1 MNVSRFFGIT
11 NREAMRQV
19 RLALG
24 PDALIISN
32 RRVNGGVEILATDET
47 SLSPEIVRRIA
58 DEEVAKSS
66 TAGPVTMRSA
76 ISRPPAQP
84 APQQPKPAQPT
95 SHAPA
100 QAGSAAAVMPAATPS
115 LPPGADVMGAI
126 GALQGALESRI
137 DELMWGNQL
146 RRVPQAVSLFQTL
159 LGFGFS
165 TALLRAML
173 KGLPE
178 GLGSRAALQWAR
190 TELVKSLPVLE
201 REEALW
207 RPGAA
212 IALVGP
218 TGVGKTTTVAKLAA
232 RCVKKYGAENV
243 VLLTTD
249 TYRIGAHEQLKIY
262 GKMMHVPVHV
272 VQDADELRRIIASV
286 AAHQIIIIDN
296 VGISQRDR
304 FVSEQAAMLSAA
316 GREVSRLLVLNA
328 SSHGDTLDEVARR
341 YTHDGGSPLRGSIIT
356 KIDEATR
363 LGAVLDTVIRYQL
376 PVCYVS
382 DGQKVPQN
390 LAHMTANE
398 LVDKALVKHQQA
410 SALYAPSEADFA
422 ALMSMSEQSRPRD
435 DKAGHT
441 TQRRALLPNLLTVA
455 RSSKAPLEVD
465 EIEQAGRYID
475 ENVLAS
481 ETYALW
487 RAYFKGEA
495 ADSMGSLTQ
504 HFLGVARNEFAEDA
518 NQYVLALHDHVGL
531 RDESSGGAGRLRA
544 TVLLNHAGVP
554 WCSPYQQ
561 LTLPDGWRAS
571 DGETALRAPTGY
583 ESLQKQMQWAAGN
596 IRDLPLLHLF
606 DGATVSVWQSATA
619 QGLAWLSA
627 CTRTTRIVD
636 EGSATTV
643 GAVVKTLDF
652 HPVGALGAR
661 YERAMVQGVERG
673 QLVVWVATREV
684 SLFSRQNGFT
694 PVQLVAVR
702 VVDRRDGTILREA
715 TGLADATSVAAQT
728 EALALALLVHAEHKT
743 ALKFAARWWPML
755 AQRQWADA
763 VSRRALTATQVG
775 LTTWDAFQSPDG
787 YTLLSAIQGLSGKAQ
802 PNQAEAVSAMMKLF
816 TLKEMTA

>member
-1 MNVSRFFGIT
+1 
-11 NREAMRQV
+11 
-19 RLALG
+19 
-24 PDALIISN
+24 
-32 RRVNGGVEILATDET
+32 
-47 SLSPEIVRRIA
+47 
-58 DEEVAKSS
+58 
-66 TAGPVTMRSA
+66 
-76 ISRPPAQP
+76 
-84 APQQPKPAQPT
+84 
-95 SHAPA
+95 
-100 QAGSAAAVMPAATPS
+100 
-115 LPPGADVMGAI
+115 
-126 GALQGALESRI
+126 
-137 DELMWGNQL
+137 
-146 RRVPQAVSLFQTL
+146 
-159 LGFGFS
+159 
-165 TALLRAML
+165 ML
-173 KGLPE
+173 KSLPE

-190 TELVKSLPVLE
+190 SELVKSLPVLD
-201 REEALW
+201 REDTLW

-232 RCVKKYGAENV
+232 RCVKKYGAQNV
-243 VLLTTD
+243 VLMTTD

-272 VQDADELRRIIASV
+272 VQDADELRRIMAAVS
-286 AAHQIIIIDN
+286 AHQIIIIDN

-316 GREVSRLLVLNA
+316 GRQVSRLLVLNA

-390 LAHMTANE
+390 LAHMTASE

-422 ALMSMSEQSRPRD
+422 ALMSMSEQAGPRD
-435 DKAGHT
+435 NKENHT
-441 TQRRALLPNLLTVA
+441 KQRRVLLPNLLTVA
-455 RSSKAPLEVD
+455 RSGKSPLNVD

-475 ENVLAS
+475 ENVLAG
-481 ETYALW
+481 EAFALW
-487 RAYFKGEA
+487 SAYFKDEA

-518 NQYVLALHDHVGL
+518 GRYALAIHDHVGL
-531 RDESSGGAGRLRA
+531 RDESAGGVAGRLRA
-544 TVLLNHAGVP
+544 TVLLNEAGVP

-561 LTLPDGWRAS
+561 VTLPDGWRAS
-571 DGETALRAPTGY
+571 DGETAQQAPAGY
-583 ESLQKQMQWAAGN
+583 DALQRQMQWVAEN
-596 IRDLPLLHLF
+596 VREVSLLHLF
-606 DGATVSVWQSATA
+606 DGATALVWQAATA
-619 QGLAWLSA
+619 LALPWLSA

-636 EGSATTV
+636 DGTATTV

-652 HPVGALGAR
+652 HPVGALGGR

-684 SLFSRQNGFT
+684 SLFSRQVGYTN
-694 PVQLVAVR
+694 VQLVAVR
-702 VVDRRDGTILREA
+702 VVNRRDGTILREMA
-715 TGLADATSVAAQT
+715 GLANVAALAVQA
-728 EALALALLVHAEHKT
+728 EALALALLVQAEHKT
-743 ALKFAARWWPML
+743 ALKLAARWWPML

-763 VSRRALTATQVG
+763 VSRRALTAIQVG
-775 LTTWDAFQSPDG
+775 LATWDAFQSPNG
-787 YTLLSAIQGLSGKAQ
+787 HALLSAIQGLSGKAQ

-816 TLKEMTA
+816 TLKEMTT

>member
-24 PDALIISN
+24 PDALIVSN

-47 SLSPEIVRRIA
+47 SLSPETVRRIA
-58 DEEVAKSS
+58 DDEVAKSS
-66 TAGPVTMRSA
+66 AAGPVTMRSPIA
-76 ISRPPAQP
+76 RQSPA
-84 APQQPKPAQPT
+84 KPDIQ
-95 SHAPA
+95 APA
-100 QAGSAAAVMPAATPS
+100 SPAALTMQTAM
-115 LPPGADVMGAI
+115 PPMAPGSDVMGAI

-165 TALLRAML
+165 TALVRAML
-173 KGLPE
+173 KSLPE
-178 GLGSRAALQWAR
+178 GLGARAALQWAR
-190 TELVKSLPVLE
+190 SELVKSLPVLE
-201 REEALW
+201 GEDALW

-262 GKMMHVPVHV
+262 GQMMHVAVHV
-272 VQDADELRRIIASV
+272 VQDADELRRIT
-286 AAHQIIIIDN
+286 AAAGPHQIIIIDN

-304 FVSEQAAMLSAA
+304 FVSDQAAMLSAA

-390 LAHMTANE
+390 LAHVTAND

-410 SALYAPSEADFA
+410 SDLYAPSEADFA
-422 ALMSMSEQSRPRD
+422 ALISMSEQARPRD
-435 DKAGHT
+435 GRQEQVKE
-441 TQRRALLPNLLTVA
+441 RRALLPNLLAVA

-465 EIEQAGRYID
+465 EIDQAGRYID

-481 ETYALW
+481 ETYSLW

-504 HFLGVARNEFAEDA
+504 HFLGVARNEFAESA
-518 NQYVLALHDHVGL
+518 GHYVLAIHDHVGL
-531 RDESSGGAGRLRA
+531 RDESAAGAVGRLRA
-544 TVLLNHAGVP
+544 TVLLSQSGVP

-571 DGETALRAPTGY
+571 DGETALRAPIGY
-583 ESLQKQMQWAAGN
+583 EALQKQMHWVAAN
-596 IRDLPLLHLF
+596 VRDLPALHLF
-606 DGATVSVWQSATA
+606 DGATISVWQSASA
-619 QGLAWLSA
+619 QALPWLCA
-627 CTRTTRIVD
+627 CTRTTRVVED
-636 EGSATTV
+636 GSATTV

-684 SLFSRQNGFT
+684 SLFSRQNGYT

-702 VVDRRDGTILREA
+702 VVDRRDGTVLREA
-715 TGLADATSVAAQT
+715 TGLADIASLAIQADG
-728 EALALALLVHAEHKT
+728 LALALLVHAEHKT

-763 VSRRALTATQVG
+763 VSRRALTAMQVG
-775 LTTWDAFQSPDG
+775 LATWDAFQSPDG
-787 YTLLSAIQGLSGKAQ
+787 HTLLSAIQALSGKVQ